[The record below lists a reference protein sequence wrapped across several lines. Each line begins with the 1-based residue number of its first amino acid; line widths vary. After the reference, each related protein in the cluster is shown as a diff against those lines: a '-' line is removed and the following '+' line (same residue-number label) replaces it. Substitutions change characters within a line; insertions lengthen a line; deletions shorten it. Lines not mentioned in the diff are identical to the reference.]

1 MVDLLDIPMNQEK
14 QSSHILER
22 YSIRVIAM
30 GFGLVVT
37 LMLALLVFS
46 LSRLSA
52 ISQALDEVAEEHNNH
67 AALAY
72 TMYNASR
79 ERAFLLYNITFD
91 DDPFSRDEKIQQFY
105 ILGTAFGSAR
115 TKLRESDLVPAE
127 KIMLDEQGKFTSAT
141 MSLQQEVIELVEAD
155 RMEEASR
162 LLRDKAIPAQARA
175 FEVINAFVQFQVQE
189 TRSRVAAAAKLEQ
202 GARAYMLGGG
212 AAAISLALL
221 IAVFVSRNMSDLMM
235 RLSGTKARLE
245 KSVSDLEFQ
254 KLALD
259 EHAIVS
265 ITDASG
271 RITYVNEKFCQVSQ
285 YSVEELL
292 GQDHRIINSG
302 VHPKG
307 FFSELWK
314 TIASGKIW
322 HGEVCNRKKDGS
334 FYWVETTVRPV
345 LDAGGKPCQYVTI
358 RTEITRVKEAEQI
371 LQRSKEELENL
382 VSERTAE
389 LREREE
395 LLGLITSS
403 AHDAIVMIDDSGAL
417 TYWNEAADKIFG
429 YTREE
434 VMGRNFLAL
443 IVPPHSCYREQ
454 YEAGLKQLAI
464 EEGGSV
470 GEAVELDIV
479 RKDGSECFVELSL
492 SAVQIRGRWHGIGI
506 ARDITDRKR
515 AEASLKLQATT
526 DALTGIA
533 NRRLFNS
540 FLETEMRRTARH
552 HLSLAVMIMDI
563 DHFKQINDAYGHQVG
578 DEVLVGLTRL
588 VAEKIREHDF
598 FARWGGEEFVILA
611 PNCDTEN
618 MRLLAEKLRAAVEM
632 HDFPDISRVTC
643 SFGLTEY
650 CTGDSA
656 EDFIGRADAA
666 LYRAKE
672 NGRNRVE
679 MA

>member
-1 MVDLLDIPMNQEK
+1 MAKFSEDPMNQEK
-14 QSSHILER
+14 QSAHILER
-22 YSIRVIAM
+22 YSTRVIVI
-30 GFGLVVT
+30 GFGLVMAM
-37 LMLALLVFS
+37 MLALVVFS

-67 AALAY
+67 AAFAY
-72 TMYNASR
+72 MMYNASR

-91 DDPFSRDEKIQQFY
+91 ADPFSRDEKIQQFY
-105 ILGTAFGSAR
+105 SLGAAFGEAR
-115 TKLRESDLVPAE
+115 TKLLESDLVPAE
-127 KIMLDEQGKFTSAT
+127 MVMLEDQGKFTSVT
-141 MSLQQEVIELVEAD
+141 VGLQQEVIELVEAG

-162 LLRDKAIPAQARA
+162 LLQDKAIPAQARA
-175 FEVINAFVQFQVQE
+175 FEVINAFVQYQVEE
-189 TRSRVAAAAKLEQ
+189 TRNRVAAAAKLENS
-202 GARAYMLGGG
+202 ARLFMLAGG
-212 AAAISLALL
+212 ASAIALALL
-221 IAVFVSRNMSDLMM
+221 IAVFVSRSMADLML
-235 RLSGTKARLE
+235 RLSGTTAKLE
-245 KSVSDLEFQ
+245 ESVRDLEFQ

-285 YSVEELL
+285 YTVEELL

-302 VHPKG
+302 VHPKD
-307 FFSELWK
+307 FFSGLWR

-345 LDAGGKPCQYVTI
+345 LDDDGKPCQYVTI
-358 RTEITRVKEAEQI
+358 RTEITRVKEAEQV
-371 LQRSKEELENL
+371 LQRGKEELENL

-403 AHDAIVMIDDSGAL
+403 AHDAIVMIDDTGAL
-417 TYWNEAADKIFG
+417 TYWNEAANKIFG
-429 YTREE
+429 YPREE

-443 IVPPHSCYREQ
+443 IVPPHSRYREQ
-454 YEAGLKQLAI
+454 YETGLKQLAT
-464 EEGGSV
+464 EAGRSA
-470 GEAVELDIV
+470 GEAVELEIV
-479 RKDGSECFVELSL
+479 RKDGCECFVELSL

-515 AEASLKLQATT
+515 AENNLKLQATT

-540 FLETEMRRTARH
+540 FLDTEMRRAERH
-552 HLSLAVMIMDI
+552 RLPLAVMIMDI

-578 DEVLVGLTRL
+578 DGVLVELTRL
-588 VAEKIREHDF
+588 VSEKIREHDF
-598 FARWGGEEFVILA
+598 FARWGGEEFVILS
-611 PNCDTEN
+611 PNCDAAN
-618 MRLLAEKLRAAVEM
+618 MRLLAEKLRVAMETHA
-632 HDFPDISRVTC
+632 FTDISRVTC

-650 CTGDSA
+650 CTGESA
-656 EDFIGRADAA
+656 EDFIGRADAG